1 MADSSLRLVL
11 LLREIPREPHFT
23 STQSLLERLTDA
35 GHPVSLRTVQRD
47 LLALSAYFPLV
58 QNKPQGRGK
67 AGLGWAF
74 AANSQS
80 ISFPVMGSA
89 AALTLMLARQHLQSL
104 LPAEV
109 LKHLEPFVQEA
120 QSLLDN
126 QDKGQYRDW
135 FDKVRIAPHNLLL
148 PPQVDTHILEPIY
161 QALLENRQFS
171 ATYNGQPERIIHP
184 YGLVQQGSVLYL
196 ICRFYEYDDVRI
208 TALHRY
214 TEVRVLNEPAR
225 DFAGFNIDNY
235 LELGVMHWSPGEQL
249 QLELRLRHWLGK
261 HLDESPLSYQQQLLK
276 QEDDSYLLKARV
288 LDSRQLRRWLLAH
301 STDLEVIQPAQLRDW
316 MGEELAQAA
325 QQYISSP

>member
-11 LLREIPREPHFT
+11 LLREIPREPQFV
-23 STQSLLERLTDA
+23 STQTLLDRLMDA
-35 GHPVSLRTVQRD
+35 GHGVSLRTVQRD
-47 LLALSAYFPLV
+47 LQALSAYFPLV

-67 AGLGWAF
+67 TGLGWAF

-109 LKHLEPFVQEA
+109 LNHLEPFVQEA
-120 QSLLDN
+120 QSLLDTQN
-126 QDKGQYRDW
+126 KAHYRDW
-135 FDKVRIAPHNLLL
+135 FDKVRIAPHNVLL
-148 PPQVDTHILEPIY
+148 PPEVDAATLTPIY

-196 ICRFYEYDDVRI
+196 ICRFYDYNDVRI

-214 TEVRVLNEPAR
+214 AEVVVLNEPAR
-225 DFAGFNIDNY
+225 EFAGFNIDDY
-235 LELGVMHWSPGEQL
+235 LQLGVMHWSPGDQI
-249 QLELRLRHWLGK
+249 QLELHLKRWLGK
-261 HLDESPLSYQQQLLK
+261 HLDESPLCYQQQLLQ
-276 QEDDSYLLKARV
+276 QEDGSYRLKASV
-288 LDSRQLRRWLLAH
+288 LDSIQLRRWLLSY
-301 STDLEVIQPAQLRDW
+301 STELEVMQPPELREW
-316 MGEELAQAA
+316 LGQELAKAA
-325 QQYISSP
+325 DKHAN